1 MAEGPAILAQ
11 GADGLVVRFADRLS
25 DGANRAALAFRAAVE
40 AERLDGV
47 AETSPA
53 LASVYLRMGAEAD
66 PEAVRARI
74 EALAASRDW
83 HGAPLPA
90 ERRRWTI
97 PALFGGERAPALA
110 AAAEQAGMSPEAA
123 VADLTARPVRVL
135 AVGFAPGQPYL
146 GELSEQW
153 DLPRLGDLVDVPA
166 AALVLAIR
174 QLVLFA
180 NPSPTGWQHV
190 AQTAFRC
197 FRPDEEDPF
206 PLRPG
211 DEVSFRSVDKGT
223 FAALEDD
230 PSGGATCEPAA

>member
-1 MAEGPAILAQ
+1 MPAPVILAQ
-11 GADGLVVRFADRLS
+11 GVDGFVVRFADRLS

-40 AERLDGV
+40 AEALAGV

-53 LASVYLRMGAEAD
+53 LASVYLRLGPDAD
-66 PEAVRARI
+66 PAEVRTHI
-74 EALAASRDW
+74 EALAAARDW
-83 HGAPLPA
+83 DGTALPSD
-90 ERRRWTI
+90 RRRWTI
-97 PALFGGERAPALA
+97 PALFGGTRAPGLDA
-110 AAAEQAGMSPEAA
+110 AAKQAGLSPEAA

-146 GELSEQW
+146 GELSEHW

-197 FRPDEEDPF
+197 FRPDADDPF

-211 DEVSFRSVDKGT
+211 DEVTFRAIDEAA

-230 PSGGATCEPAA
+230 PAGGATCEPAS